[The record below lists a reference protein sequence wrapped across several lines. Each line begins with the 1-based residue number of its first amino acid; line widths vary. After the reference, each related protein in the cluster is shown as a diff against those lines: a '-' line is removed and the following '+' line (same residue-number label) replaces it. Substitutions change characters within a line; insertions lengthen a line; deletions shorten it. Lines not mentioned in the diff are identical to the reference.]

1 MRGLIKEGATRVSYE
16 SALSREARCKADKA
30 NQQRKKN
37 KKTSGNQGKGNGIK
51 SNPNAPRGQLIGN
64 SGKRLWTKDRFLSGE
79 KTLNK
84 TQRAAA
90 RRENA
95 RTGYNLPNYASG
107 CVLDHCDSHLRGLPM
122 ADFRFYAPK
131 CVLPFWRPYYLFVKA
146 IVLG

>member
-51 SNPNAPRGQLIGN
+51 VNPNAPRGQLIGN
-64 SGKRLWTKDRFLSGE
+64 TGKRLWTKDRYLSGE

-90 RRENA
+90 KRENS

-107 CVLDHCDSHLRGLPM
+107 CVLDHFRRFPM
-122 ADFRFYAPK
+122 AVFRF
-131 CVLPFWRPYYLFVKA
+131 LGTQMRPHRFGVHIICLFNPWS
-146 IVLG
+146 